1 MEEMPIRRL
10 AVLMALVPGLMV
22 MSAAPAH
29 ACEPLPEPSFE
40 QAVSNGGVVGV
51 VERQTLASNPLPW
64 GTSISV
70 VTRIWGGIRADR
82 WKVSNMG
89 FNDCPDDPSRPI
101 GSFEYDFRGAEAE
114 WDGVQ
119 SQIGSGQQL
128 LENDLVLV
136 IAEFGPSEEFA
147 VGGVDR
153 FMAHVRVFGFELTA
167 AIAALVVGTVALI
180 RRRIRRRYDRTLF

>member
-1 MEEMPIRRL
+1 MRMRRL

-29 ACEPLPEPSFE
+29 ACEPLAEPSFE
-40 QAVSNGGVVGV
+40 QAVSNDGVVGV
-51 VERQTLASNPLPW
+51 VERETLASNPLPW

-89 FNDCPDDPSRPI
+89 FNDCPDDPVRSS
-101 GSFEYDFRGAEAE
+101 GTFEYDFRGAEAV
-114 WDGVQ
+114 WDGLQ
-119 SQIGSGQQL
+119 SHIGAEQQL
-128 LENDLVLV
+128 PENDLSLV
-136 IAEFGPSEEFA
+136 IAEFGPSEEFT

-153 FMAHVRVFGFELTA
+153 FMAHVRVFGFELTVA
-167 AIAALVVGTVALI
+167 VAALIVGTVTLI

>member
-1 MEEMPIRRL
+1 MRIRRL

-40 QAVSNGGVVGV
+40 QAVSNDGVVGV
-51 VERQTLASNPLPW
+51 VERETLASNPLPW

-89 FNDCPDDPSRPI
+89 FNDCPDDPVRSP
-101 GSFEYDFRGAEAE
+101 GSFEYDFRGAEAV
-114 WDGVQ
+114 WDGLQ
-119 SQIGSGQQL
+119 SHIGAEQQL
-128 LENDLVLV
+128 PENDLSLV
-136 IAEFGPSEEFA
+136 IAEFGPSEEFT

-167 AIAALVVGTVALI
+167 AIAVLIAGTVALI